1 MIKFREEWLVFKE
14 KKENKAIQKLLK
26 NNMCSPRS
34 YQEKKNQ
41 IDKWV
46 DIQKQDLQKTKLV
59 FQQEW
64 DKTVQMIEETQKN
77 VDQMKEK
84 VGGPQ

>member
-1 MIKFREEWLVFKE
+1 M
-14 KKENKAIQKLLK
+14 
-26 NNMCSPRS
+26 
-34 YQEKKNQ
+34 
-41 IDKWV
+41 
-46 DIQKQDLQKTKLV
+46 

-84 VGGPQ
+84 VGGPQQPRTIDSKSSQSVLLEDPPKSYRSGQQSLVSQGLSNLMA

>member
-1 MIKFREEWLVFKE
+1 M
-14 KKENKAIQKLLK
+14 
-26 NNMCSPRS
+26 
-34 YQEKKNQ
+34 
-41 IDKWV
+41 
-46 DIQKQDLQKTKLV
+46 

-84 VGGPQ
+84 VGGPQQPRTIDSKSSQSVLLEDPPKSYRSG

>member
-1 MIKFREEWLVFKE
+1 
-14 KKENKAIQKLLK
+14 
-26 NNMCSPRS
+26 MCSPRS